1 MAHPNARL
9 TPLTRWELVQTVRV
23 DGYPVAEAARR
34 FNVSRATAHKC
45 LQRYDAGGRAGLEDG
60 KSRPRS
66 SPVQTSSAIA
76 ERIAALRKE
85 TGLGPHR
92 IAEEMGVSPSTTY
105 TVLRREGLN
114 RLDHLHR
121 VTREIVRYEH
131 AHPGDLLHLDV
142 KKLGRI
148 PPGGGKRFLPE
159 HAATYAETNSA
170 PKSHKRLG
178 YDHVHVAVDDHS
190 RYAYAEALAD
200 DRSQT
205 TVRFLERALAHFAS
219 LGVQVTRILTDNGG
233 NYRSTVFGTAVAAH
247 GIRHKRTRPFRPQ
260 TNGKAE
266 AFNKT
271 LQAEWAYA
279 RVYISNEERLATL
292 PQFLDRYNNHRTH
305 SGIGR
310 VPPAS
315 RL

>member
-9 TPLTRWELVQTVRV
+9 TPQTRWELVQAVRA

-34 FNVSRATAHKC
+34 FNVSHATATKWVR
-45 LQRYDAGGRAGLEDG
+45 RYDEGGGVALPDRA
-60 KSRPRS
+60 SRPRS
-66 SPVQTSSAIA
+66 SPVQTAPEIA
-76 ERIAALRKE
+76 ERIVTLRKE

-92 IAEEMGVSPSTTY
+92 IAEALGISPSTTY
-105 TVLRREGLN
+105 AVLRRAGLN
-114 RLDHLHR
+114 RLDRLHR
-121 VTREIVRYEH
+121 VTREVVRYEH

-159 HAATYAETNSA
+159 HAAAYAETNAA
-170 PKSHKRLG
+170 PKSHQRLG
-178 YDHVHVAVDDHS
+178 FDHVHVAVDDHS
-190 RYAYAEALAD
+190 RYAYAEALPD
-200 DRSQT
+200 DRSGT
-205 TVRFLERALAHFAS
+205 TVQFLGRALAHFAS

-233 NYRSTVFGTAVAAH
+233 NYRSTVFGTAVTTQ
-247 GIRHKRTRPFRPQ
+247 GIRHKWTRPFRPQ

-271 LQAEWAYA
+271 LQNEWAYA
-279 RVYISNEERLATL
+279 RVYLSNEERLAAL
-292 PQFLDRYNNHRTH
+292 PEFLNRYNNHRTH
-305 SGIGR
+305 SGIGW

>member
-9 TPLTRWELVQTVRV
+9 TPLTRWDLVQMVRG
-23 DGYPVAEAARR
+23 DGYTIAEAARR
-34 FNVSRATAHKC
+34 FNVSRATAGKWVR
-45 LQRYDAGGRAGLEDG
+45 RYDEGGRAALMDRD
-60 KSRPRS
+60 SRPRS
-66 SPVQTSSAIA
+66 SPTQAA
-76 ERIAALRKE
+76 PEMAARIVTLRKE

-92 IAEEMGVSPSTTY
+92 IAEQMDISPSTTY
-105 TVLRREGLN
+105 AVLRRAGLN

-170 PKSHKRLG
+170 PKSRKRLG
-178 YDHVHVAVDDHS
+178 FEHIHVAVDDHS
-190 RYAYAEALAD
+190 RYAYAEALPD
-200 DRSQT
+200 ERSGT
-205 TVRFLERALAHFAS
+205 TVQFLERALAHFAS
-219 LGVQVTRILTDNGG
+219 LGVPVRRILTDNGG

-247 GIRHKRTRPFRPQ
+247 GIRHKWTRAFRPQ

-271 LQAEWAYA
+271 LQNEWAYA
-279 RVYISNEERLATL
+279 HVYTSNEERLAAL
-292 PQFLDRYNNHRTH
+292 PEFLDRYNNHRTH
-305 SGIGR
+305 SGISWL
-310 VPPAS
+310 PPAS

>member
-105 TVLRREGLN
+105 AVLRREGLN

-170 PKSHKRLG
+170 PKSHS
-178 YDHVHVAVDDHS
+178 D
-190 RYAYAEALAD
+190 
-200 DRSQT
+200 
-205 TVRFLERALAHFAS
+205 
-219 LGVQVTRILTDNGG
+219 
-233 NYRSTVFGTAVAAH
+233 
-247 GIRHKRTRPFRPQ
+247 
-260 TNGKAE
+260 
-266 AFNKT
+266 
-271 LQAEWAYA
+271 
-279 RVYISNEERLATL
+279 LATITSMSRSMITRAMRM
-292 PQFLDRYNNHRTH
+292 PRHWRMTAARRRSGSWSGRWRT
-305 SGIGR
+305 SR
-310 VPPAS
+310 RWAS
-315 RL
+315 R

>member
-9 TPLTRWELVQTVRV
+9 TPRARWDLIQTVRGA
-23 DGYPVAEAARR
+23 GYPVAEAARR
-34 FNVSRATAHKC
+34 FNVSRATAHKW
-45 LQRYDAGGRAGLEDG
+45 LRRFDAGGRAALEDDT
-60 KSRPRS
+60 SRPGS
-66 SPVQTSSAIA
+66 SPVQTAPSVTECIV
-76 ERIAALRKE
+76 ALRKE

-92 IAEEMGVSPSTTY
+92 IAETMGISPSTTY
-105 TVLRREGLN
+105 AVLRRTGLN
-114 RLDHLHR
+114 RLDRLHR
-121 VTREIVRYEH
+121 VTREVVRYEH

-170 PKSHKRLG
+170 PNSRKRLG

-190 RYAYAEALAD
+190 RYAYAEALPD
-200 DRSQT
+200 DRSHT
-205 TVRFLERALAHFAS
+205 TVRFLERALAHFMS
-219 LGVQVTRILTDNGG
+219 RGVQVTRILTDNGG

-247 GIRHKRTRPFRPQ
+247 GIKHKWTRPFRPQ

-271 LQAEWAYA
+271 LQTEWAYA
-279 RVYISNEERLATL
+279 RVYTSNEERLALL
-292 PQFLDRYNNHRTH
+292 PQFLHRYNNHRTH
-305 SGIGR
+305 SGIGW

>member
-9 TPLTRWELVQTVRV
+9 TPLARRALVQAVLV
-23 DGYPVAEAARR
+23 GGYPIAEAVRR
-34 FNVSRATAHKC
+34 SNVSRATASKWVRRHKEGGP
-45 LQRYDAGGRAGLEDG
+45 DALTDRA
-60 KSRPRS
+60 SRPHS
-66 SPVQTSSAIA
+66 SPMQTAPEVVAGIVT
-76 ERIAALRKE
+76 LRKE

-92 IAEEMGVSPSTTY
+92 IAETLGLSPSTTY
-105 TVLRREGLN
+105 AALRRAGLN
-114 RLDHLHR
+114 RLDRLHR
-121 VTREIVRYEH
+121 VTREVVRYEH

-159 HAATYAETNSA
+159 HAETYAETNSA
-170 PKSHKRLG
+170 PKSRKRLG

-190 RYAYAEALAD
+190 RYAYAEALPD
-200 DRSQT
+200 DRSGT

-233 NYRSTVFGTAVAAH
+233 NYRSTIFGAAVAGH
-247 GIRHKRTRPFRPQ
+247 GVRHKRTRPFRPQ

-279 RVYISNEERLATL
+279 RVYTSNEERLAAL
-292 PQFLDRYNNHRTH
+292 PEFLDQYNNHRTH